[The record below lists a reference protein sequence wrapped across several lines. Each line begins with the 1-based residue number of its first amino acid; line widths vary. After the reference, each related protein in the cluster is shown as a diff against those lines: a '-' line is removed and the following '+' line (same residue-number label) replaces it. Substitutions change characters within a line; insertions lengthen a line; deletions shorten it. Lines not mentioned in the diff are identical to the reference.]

1 MRSTSGAPPT
11 AYWVPFTIGI
21 ACALVAAVSITFA
34 RPSTR
39 FAHN

>member
-1 MRSTSGAPPT
+1 VWGPSD
-11 AYWVPFTIGI
+11 AYWVPFGVGI

-34 RPSTR
+34 RPKER